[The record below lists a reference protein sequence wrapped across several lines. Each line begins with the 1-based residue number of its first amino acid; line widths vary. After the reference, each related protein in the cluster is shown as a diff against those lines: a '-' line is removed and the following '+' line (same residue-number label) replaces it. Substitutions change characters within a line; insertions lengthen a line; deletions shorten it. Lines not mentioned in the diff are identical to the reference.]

1 MRGSLKRRY
10 KGSWSLIHDLGR
22 EADPVTGRTRR
33 RQKWVTFRGTRQ
45 QAEAKLTNLLGAAG
59 GGTFV
64 EPSKVTLL
72 DWMRD
77 WVEKA
82 VKPPMRRPE
91 TYRVYRSIIERHIA
105 TSRVALIPLQRLRGS
120 DLERYY
126 ADLTDAVPAS
136 ITVHHA
142 ILHRALAKAVKD
154 RLLTV
159 NPAIDL

>member
-1 MRGSLKRRY
+1 ARARARRPALDRDRPPAATDRAARGLPTHVQAGAHLVPAAGRVTRREEAAMRGSLKRRY
-10 KGSWSLIHDLGR
+10 KGSWSLILDLGR

-82 VKPPMRRPE
+82 V
-91 TYRVYRSIIERHIA
+91 
-105 TSRVALIPLQRLRGS
+105 
-120 DLERYY
+120 
-126 ADLTDAVPAS
+126 
-136 ITVHHA
+136 
-142 ILHRALAKAVKD
+142 
-154 RLLTV
+154 
-159 NPAIDL
+159 